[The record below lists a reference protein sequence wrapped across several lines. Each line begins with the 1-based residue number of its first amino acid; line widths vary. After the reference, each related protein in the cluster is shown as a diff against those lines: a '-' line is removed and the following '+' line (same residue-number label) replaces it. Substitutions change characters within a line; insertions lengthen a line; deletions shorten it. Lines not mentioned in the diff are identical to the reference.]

1 MQVQNANASEYSLPG
16 TIISGNVFRNVNVG
30 VFISESYVGLVL
42 KMPITGKPPLGAI
55 NGSTSGAMGHVDPG
69 EWEAEPQCNP
79 GWLRATALAAS
90 YPAEFRVG
98 EMLEWTGGHGVIS
111 AVHYDK
117 VDKCIITSN
126 QFLRDSTHRGVPNMP
141 ATAPVIGVT
150 MGNSSSDV
158 LISGNI
164 FQGMSEVAIE
174 INSSGAIDGC
184 SGIIFC
190 STPGC
195 FRPVDAACDPCGHAV
210 CCWDCLNELHINGG
224 EWQPPKKGEQGKYI
238 SGCDGCCP
246 VCDVKI
252 TRAFLCYE
260 LPEPCV

>member
-55 NGSTSGAMGHVDPG
+55 KGSTSGAMGHVDPG

-174 INSSGAIDGC
+174 INSSGAINGC
-184 SGIIFC
+184 SGIMVHSNQIDGMGMGGLGVTYSKC
-190 STPGC
+190 EGVSICGNQ
-195 FRPVDAACDPCGHAV
+195 FRGAPVHY
-210 CCWDCLNELHINGG
+210 GG
-224 EWQPPKKGEQGKYI
+224 NAKDIVIESNQTLGPIPN
-238 SGCDGCCP
+238 
-246 VCDVKI
+246 
-252 TRAFLCYE
+252 
-260 LPEPCV
+260 